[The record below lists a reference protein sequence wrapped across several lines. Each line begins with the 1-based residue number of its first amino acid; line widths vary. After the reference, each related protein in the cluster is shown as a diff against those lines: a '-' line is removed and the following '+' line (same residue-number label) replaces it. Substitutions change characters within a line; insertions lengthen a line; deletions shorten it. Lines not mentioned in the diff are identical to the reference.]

1 VESLKPG
8 DKVRLKRLDNWVT
21 PQDSVMT
28 VKHIGEFPH
37 LGLSRGAL
45 CEWIDAQGGA
55 HEKVYPLDDLITL

>member
-45 CEWIDAQGGA
+45 CEWIDAMGGA
-55 HEKVYPLDDLITL
+55 H